1 MSSLPDFT
9 KRPIGVTITTRTLL
23 IAGIIILVGWAVVS
37 VRDALLIVFLGIFL
51 GLVFEFP
58 TRLLMERAKLG
69 RGLAA
74 TIAVLGATVIAVIL
88 ALWLLVPLVGSV
100 RDLIHQSPSLVEQAR
115 DRLPDSIGNSGA
127 AGNVEEGANEL
138 SQNTPDPISAVLGI
152 AGDAASALLT
162 AFTLIFVALFFIL
175 DGPRLKGALAS
186 ILPPADASRTDDLWE
201 RITRT
206 VSRWAIGAATI
217 AVIAGTVQGGT
228 AWILGSSYALALGVI
243 AGFLDL
249 IPNIG
254 ATIAGFILTFVIYAE
269 EGLTKALIM
278 LAVVLIYQQVENNL
292 LTPTIQGKATN
303 ISGFF
308 VMSSVTVFGAL
319 LGVIGALIA
328 VPVTASLQLV
338 VGEFTKE
345 RRERL
350 AALAPPPPE
359 TTAPEPG

>member
-1 MSSLPDFT
+1 VSTLPDFT

-23 IAGIIILVGWAVVS
+23 IAGIIILLGWAIVS
-37 VRDALLIVFLGIFL
+37 VRDALLIVFLGIFI

-58 TRLLMERAKLG
+58 TRLLMQHARVG
-69 RGLAA
+69 RGLGA

-88 ALWLLVPLVGSV
+88 GLLLLVPLVGSV
-100 RDLIHQSPSLVEQAR
+100 RDVIHQSPSLVDQLR

-138 SQNTPDPISAVLGI
+138 SQNTPDAISAVLGI
-152 AGDAASALLT
+152 AGDAASAALT
-162 AFTLIFVALFFIL
+162 AFTLIFVALFFIC
-175 DGPRLKGALAS
+175 DAPRLKRALAS
-186 ILPPADASRTDDLWE
+186 VLPPAEAERTDDLWE
-201 RITRT
+201 RITRN
-206 VSRWAIGAATI
+206 VSRWAIGAASI
-217 AVIAGTVQGGT
+217 ALIAGTVQGGT

-254 ATIAGFILTFVIYAE
+254 ATIAGFILCFVLYAE
-269 EGLTKALIM
+269 EGLTQALIM

-308 VMSSVTVFGAL
+308 VMSSVTLFGAL
-319 LGVIGALIA
+319 LGVIGALIG
-328 VPVTASLQLV
+328 VPVTASLQIV
-338 VGEFTKE
+338 VQEYTKE

-350 AALAPPPPE
+350 AALQ
-359 TTAPEPG
+359 APEVSAEAGG